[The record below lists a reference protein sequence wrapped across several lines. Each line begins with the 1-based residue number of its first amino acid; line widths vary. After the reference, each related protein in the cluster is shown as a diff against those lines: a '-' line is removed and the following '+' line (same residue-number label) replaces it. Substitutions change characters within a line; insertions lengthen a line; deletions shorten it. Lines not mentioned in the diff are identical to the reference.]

1 MDSLSTRHQ
10 ARRTQAAS
18 VRIAAPSPG
27 YARCEAGGKRPATP
41 RARAGVLECRT
52 IDADLNDG
60 WARHGNGG
68 SVSQRILIV
77 DDEES
82 IRASLQKLL
91 EYKGYETLL
100 AEDGPTA
107 LQVLTEQAV
116 DVVLLDIKMPRM
128 DGIEVLQRVRA
139 KYNELSVVMISAHGT
154 IETAVEC
161 TKHGAFD
168 FLEKPWD
175 QERLLLTVRNALTQ
189 RQLVLRNREL
199 QRTHPG
205 HDDMVGES
213 SSLHEIR
220 DTIERVAQTDARLL
234 IVGENG
240 TGKELV
246 ARAVHDQSRRSNE
259 AFVEVNCAAIPEELI
274 ESELFGHV
282 KGSFTGAIANRDGKF
297 EQADGGTLF
306 LDEIGDMSLAAQA
319 KVLRVLQE
327 GKLEKV
333 GGNETRL
340 VDVRVIAAT
349 NKNLLEESRRGAFR
363 EDLYYRLNV
372 VPLFVPPLRERRDDI
387 PMLAGY
393 FLGRV
398 AETLGQRPKTISN
411 EAMDVL
417 RRHYWPGNVRELRN
431 LIERMVILSRGEQ
444 IEASDIFLERGGS
457 TAPSTGNDLLAHA
470 TFQAFKEDAERRF
483 LLRKLAENDGNVS
496 KTARVLEMQ
505 RSNLYKKIEKYG
517 LDTRSSSE

>member
-1 MDSLSTRHQ
+1 MSH
-10 ARRTQAAS
+10 
-18 VRIAAPSPG
+18 
-27 YARCEAGGKRPATP
+27 
-41 RARAGVLECRT
+41 
-52 IDADLNDG
+52 
-60 WARHGNGG
+60 
-68 SVSQRILIV
+68 RILIV

-82 IRASLQKLL
+82 IRSSLQRLL
-91 EYKGYETLL
+91 EYKGYETLS
-100 AEDGPTA
+100 AEDGPRA
-107 LQVLTEQAV
+107 LQLLAEEPV

-128 DGIEVLQRVRA
+128 DGIEVLQRIRETYA
-139 KYNELSVVMISAHGT
+139 DLSVVMISAHGT

-175 QERLLLTVRNALTQ
+175 QDRLLLTIRNAITQ
-189 RQLVLRNREL
+189 RQLVREKLEL

-205 HDDMVGES
+205 HDEMIGKSAALQD
-213 SSLHEIR
+213 IR

-246 ARAVHDQSRRSNE
+246 ARAVHDKSRR
-259 AFVEVNCAAIPEELI
+259 AGMTFVEVNCAAIPEELI

-282 KGSFTGAIANRDGKF
+282 KGSFTGAIANRTGKF
-297 EQADGGTLF
+297 EQADAGTLF

-349 NKNLLEESRRGAFR
+349 NKDLLEEARRGQFR

-372 VPLFVPPLRERRDDI
+372 VPIHVPPLRERRDDI
-387 PMLAGY
+387 PLLVDY
-393 FLGRV
+393 FLERV
-398 AETLGQRPKTISN
+398 AESLGQRPKAIAPDAR
-411 EAMDVL
+411 EIL
-417 RRHYWPGNVRELRN
+417 RRQDWPGNVRELRN
-431 LIERMVILSRGEQ
+431 VVERMVILSRGGQ
-444 IEASDIFLERGGS
+444 IEPHEVPLDRSAVPRSTRDDIMG
-457 TAPSTGNDLLAHA
+457 HA

-483 LLRKLAENDGNVS
+483 LMRKLAENDGNVS

-517 LDTRSSSE
+517 LDTRSASD

>member
-1 MDSLSTRHQ
+1 MF
-10 ARRTQAAS
+10 
-18 VRIAAPSPG
+18 
-27 YARCEAGGKRPATP
+27 
-41 RARAGVLECRT
+41 
-52 IDADLNDG
+52 
-60 WARHGNGG
+60 GNGG

-91 EYKGYETLL
+91 DYKGYETLV
-100 AEDGPTA
+100 AEDGPAA
-107 LQVLTEQAV
+107 LQILGEQAV
-116 DVVLLDIKMPRM
+116 DVMLLDIKMPRM
-128 DGIEVLQRVRA
+128 DGIEVLQKVRA
-139 KYNELSVVMISAHGT
+139 QFEELSVVMISAHGT

-175 QERLLLTVRNALTQ
+175 QERLLLTIRNALTQ
-189 RQLVLRNREL
+189 RELVRRNREL

-205 HDDMVGES
+205 HDEMIGQSGPLQD
-213 SSLHEIR
+213 IR
-220 DTIERVAQTDARLL
+220 ETIERVAKTDARLL

-246 ARAVHDQSRRSNE
+246 ARAVHEKSRRSNE

-349 NKNLLEESRRGAFR
+349 NKDLLHEARNGNFR
-363 EDLYYRLNV
+363 EDLYYRLSV
-372 VPLFVPPLRERRDDI
+372 VPLDVPPLRDRRDDI
-387 PMLAGY
+387 PLLVDY
-393 FLGRV
+393 FLDRV
-398 AETLGQRPKTISN
+398 ADSLGQRAKTIAP
-411 EAMDVL
+411 EGMEML
-417 RRHYWPGNVRELRN
+417 RRHDWPGNVRELRN
-431 LIERMVILSRGEQ
+431 LIERVVILSRGER
-444 IEASDIFLERGGS
+444 IEPSDILLERGS
-457 TAPSTGNDLLAHA
+457 SSRSTGDDVFAHA

-483 LLRKLAENDGNVS
+483 LVRKLSENDGNVS
-496 KTARVLEMQ
+496 KTARALEMQ

-517 LDTRSSSE
+517 LDTRSASD

>member
-1 MDSLSTRHQ
+1 M
-10 ARRTQAAS
+10 
-18 VRIAAPSPG
+18 
-27 YARCEAGGKRPATP
+27 
-41 RARAGVLECRT
+41 
-52 IDADLNDG
+52 
-60 WARHGNGG
+60 
-68 SVSQRILIV
+68 SQRILIV

-82 IRASLQKLL
+82 IRASLRKLL
-91 EYKGYETLL
+91 EYKGYEPLL

-107 LQVLTEQAV
+107 LQILAEQAV
-116 DVVLLDIKMPRM
+116 DVMLLDIKMPRM
-128 DGIEVLQRVRA
+128 DGIEVLQKVRA
-139 KYNELSVVMISAHGT
+139 QHAELSVIMISAHGT

-175 QERLLLTVRNALTQ
+175 QERLLLTIRNAVTQ

-205 HDDMVGES
+205 HDDMVGQS
-213 SSLHEIR
+213 AVLMEIR
-220 DTIERVAQTDARLL
+220 DTIGRVAQTDARLL

-246 ARAVHDQSRRSNE
+246 ARAVHDKSRRSNE
-259 AFVEVNCAAIPEELI
+259 AFVEVNCAAIPQELI

-282 KGSFTGAIANRDGKF
+282 KGSYTGAIANRDGKF

-327 GKLEKV
+327 GRVEKV

-349 NKNLLEESRRGAFR
+349 NKNLLEESSRGAFR

-372 VPLFVPPLRERRDDI
+372 VPIHVPPLRARRDDI
-387 PMLAGY
+387 PLLVEY

-398 AETLGQRPKTISN
+398 AETLGQRAKVVSN
-411 EAMDVL
+411 GAMDVL
-417 RRHYWPGNVRELRN
+417 CRHNWPGNVRELRN
-431 LIERMVILSRGEQ
+431 LIERVVILSRGET
-444 IEASDIFLERGGS
+444 IETTDILLERGG
-457 TAPSTGNDLLAHA
+457 TARSDNDELLAHA

-483 LLRKLAENDGNVS
+483 LVRKLAENDGNVS
-496 KTARVLEMQ
+496 KTARALEMQ

-517 LDTRSSSE
+517 LDTRSSQD

>member
-1 MDSLSTRHQ
+1 
-10 ARRTQAAS
+10 
-18 VRIAAPSPG
+18 V
-27 YARCEAGGKRPATP
+27 
-41 RARAGVLECRT
+41 
-52 IDADLNDG
+52 DG
-60 WARHGNGG
+60 SEITVTH
-68 SVSQRILIV
+68 RILIV

-82 IRASLQKLL
+82 IRSSLQRLL
-91 EYKGYETLL
+91 EYKGYETLS
-100 AEDGPTA
+100 AEDGPRA
-107 LQVLTEQAV
+107 LQFLAEEPV
-116 DVVLLDIKMPRM
+116 DAVLLDIKMPRM
-128 DGIEVLQRVRA
+128 DGIEVLQRIRETYA
-139 KYNELSVVMISAHGT
+139 DLSVVMISAHGT

-161 TKHGAFD
+161 TKNGAFD

-175 QERLLLTVRNALTQ
+175 QDRLLLTIRNAITQ
-189 RQLVLRNREL
+189 RQLVREKLEL

-205 HDDMVGES
+205 HDDMIGES
-213 SSLHEIR
+213 AALHDIR

-246 ARAVHDQSRRSNE
+246 ARAVHGKSRRAGM

-282 KGSFTGAIANRDGKF
+282 KGSFTGAIANRTGKF
-297 EQADGGTLF
+297 EQADAGTLF

-349 NKNLLEESRRGAFR
+349 NKDLLEEASRGQFR

-372 VPLFVPPLRERRDDI
+372 VPIPVPPLRERRDDI
-387 PMLAGY
+387 PLLVDY
-393 FLGRV
+393 FLKRV
-398 AETLGQRPKTISN
+398 ADSLGQRPKVV
-411 EAMDVL
+411 APGALDVM
-417 RRHYWPGNVRELRN
+417 RRHHWPGNVRELRN
-431 LIERMVILSRGEQ
+431 LVERMVILSRGER
-444 IEASDIFLERGGS
+444 IEPSEILLERGAAQRFTS
-457 TAPSTGNDLLAHA
+457 DDLMAHD

-483 LLRKLAENDGNVS
+483 LVRKLAENDGNVS

-517 LDTRSSSE
+517 LDTRSASD